1 MNLLIE
7 SIPWDRALMLISVCA
22 LSAYAGTEVVRQ
34 IFLGWASHTG
44 TAKPWWRAAAL
55 KSLSVVLGGVAG
67 FVIGESVFG
76 LIVGVGSG
84 GITTSVVSAIKARIK
99 GVGGGK

>member
-7 SIPWDRALMLISVCA
+7 SIPWDRVIMLISVCA
-22 LSAYAGTEVVRQ
+22 LSAYAGTEVARQ
-34 IFLGWASHTG
+34 LLRGWLTHSG
-44 TAKPWWRAAAL
+44 KKRPWWRAGAL

-67 FVIGESVFG
+67 FVIGGSVFG

-99 GVGGGK
+99 GAGGGK